1 MFYKRLSTLL
11 ALGWALTMAIPA
23 HSSNVATFN
32 FDSDPIGEPTPLSDT
47 NNGLTATFNSPAD
60 PGGFAVGPTFF
71 TTLTG
76 NVLLDPGPSFASGIP
91 LDIAFSANATSVS
104 MLFATDGSGTFFLNA
119 YENGT
124 LVGSASAFGIIE
136 PTGFPEGTITFNAAS
151 FNSIVLTSPST
162 PYFAIDNM
170 SVTTGAVPE
179 PSCLALMG
187 IGFLGL
193 GSMLL
198 RRSPVSH
205 LAKIPGA

>member
-23 HSSNVATFN
+23 YSSTIATFN
-32 FDSDPIGEPTPLSDT
+32 FDSDPIGEPTPFSDT
-47 NNGLTATFNSPAD
+47 NHGLTATFSSPAD
-60 PGGFAVGPTFF
+60 PGGFAVNPSFF

-76 NVLLDPGPSFASGIP
+76 NVLLDPGPSGASGIP

-124 LVGSASAFGIIE
+124 LVGSASAVGVLE
-136 PTGFPEGTITFNAAS
+136 PSGFPEGTITFNGAT
-151 FNSIVLTSPST
+151 FNSIALTSLST
-162 PYFAIDNM
+162 LYLAIDDV
-170 SVTTGAVPE
+170 SVATGVVPE
-179 PSCLALMG
+179 PSCLVLMV

-193 GSMLL
+193 CSMLW
-198 RRSPVSH
+198 RRS
-205 LAKIPGA
+205 LL